1 MNKAATHKS
10 PSATTPYQLT
20 FKEISLDLTQD
31 EANHLEKYCKQ
42 TGKAATDVIQEL
54 IQSLPVT

>member
-1 MNKAATHKS
+1 MNKTTAHKS

-20 FKEISLDLTQD
+20 CKEISVDLTQD
-31 EANHLEKYCKQ
+31 EANHLENYCRQ